1 MKILFASDSYYPHV
15 NGVYYF
21 VSRIGPLLREKGH
34 DVAVIAPSGSVHSYK
49 KKIDGLDVHGMASL
63 PLLTYPTVRIPIPF
77 FLKHSIYHIIQ
88 KFQPDIIHIQ
98 DHFSICR
105 TIVDLNRHLG
115 IPIMATNHLMAENFT
130 PFLPLDFLKHRVE
143 DVLWGGLTEV
153 FNRVRLVTTPSEA
166 GVKLI
171 RSKLKVDVLAISNG
185 ISLEKFNPSGDI
197 HEIKSKYAIPDKPVL
212 LYAGRLD
219 PEKHIEEI
227 LKAVAIALTKIDFTF
242 VIVGRGTRKKVLEQ
256 LTQQLGITDKV
267 IFTGFVPDEELPCFY
282 RLSKCFIIASTAELL
297 SLVTLQAMAS
307 GLPIIAVNAGALSE
321 LVRHGANGFLY
332 REGDI
337 PSIIRFIQT
346 IFADEELRR
355 KMSIKSLEYAR
366 PHDIYKTLQSFEKLY
381 ALTIKGKAVSVAN
394 PASLPVN
401 YEPVV

>member
-21 VSRIGPLLREKGH
+21 VSRIGTLLREKGH

-63 PLLTYPTVRIPIPF
+63 PLLTYPTIRIPIPF
-77 FLKHSIYHIIQ
+77 FLKHSIYQIIQ

-105 TIVDLNRHLG
+105 TIVDLNRHLN

-130 PFLPLDFLKHRVE
+130 PFLPLEFLKNRVE

-153 FNRVRLVTTPSEA
+153 FNQVRLVTTPSEA
-166 GVKLI
+166 GVRLI

-185 ISLEKFNPSGDI
+185 ISLEKFNPYGGI
-197 HEIKSKYAIPDKPVL
+197 GEIKSKYDIPDKPVL
-212 LYAGRLD
+212 LYTGRLD

-227 LKAVAIALTKIDFTF
+227 LKSVAAALTKIDFRF
-242 VIVGRGTRKKVLEQ
+242 VVVGKGTRKKALEQ
-256 LTQQLGITDKV
+256 LSQQLGIRNKI

-307 GLPIIAVNAGALSE
+307 GLPVIAVNAGALSE
-321 LVRHGANGFLY
+321 LVRDGVNGYLY

-337 PSIIRFIQT
+337 SSINQSIQT
-346 IFADEELRR
+346 IFSDEELRR
-355 KMSIKSLEYAR
+355 KMSMKSLEFTRA
-366 PHDIYKTLQSFEKLY
+366 HDINKTLQLFEKIY
-381 ALTIKGKAVSVAN
+381 TQTIKGKSVSAAHA
-394 PASLPVN
+394 ASFPVN
-401 YEPVV
+401 YEPVI